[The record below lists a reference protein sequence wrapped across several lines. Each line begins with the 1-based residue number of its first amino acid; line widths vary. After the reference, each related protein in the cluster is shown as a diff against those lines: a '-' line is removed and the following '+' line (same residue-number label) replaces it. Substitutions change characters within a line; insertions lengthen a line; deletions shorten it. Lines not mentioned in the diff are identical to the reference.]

1 VIVVDDDCDVR
12 DWDEVMWRVA
22 LGVMPDEHIRI
33 GPRTEAMFHE
43 PMLAMYGGQTS
54 TVTIDAT
61 FRSKRRVVDGEEV
74 GFPPVNKVS
83 RELRARVEAR
93 WGEYGLG

>member
-22 LGVMPDEHIRI
+22 LGVMPDEHLRI

-43 PMLAMYGGQTS
+43 PMLEMYGGRTS